1 MSQQSTMGKRNF
13 ILKSYLELSGK
24 ERTEGRKKSATR
36 IATDYEEE
44 ISLEKKIFFFKIFW
58 LHREKIKFHNVS
70 FFVYSFF

>member
-24 ERTEGRKKSATR
+24 ERKEGRKNRATR

-44 ISLEKKIFFFKIFW
+44 ISLEKKKFFFKIFW
-58 LHREKIKFHNVS
+58 LHREKIKFHIFS